1 MTAPLRTSPSQV
13 EETAKAIWK
22 AMVEQATAKNVPR
35 QETEYGSGWFLNV
48 TIAEYARACWPGT
61 NFSKGSG
68 KTAMNMVR
76 QFLKSTG
83 NVVTLV
89 TMDHMA
95 GRKGKVFVRAYWAY
109 RDSIPVIV
117 GLANGAA
124 TERRQ
129 AIAAHEAEQRRKEAK
144 VTPKEAGETLQPAP
158 VEVRKG
164 GIVSH
169 PEYGKGDPDKR
180 FPDFVRFSN
189 GMAQCTECGKA
200 FKPQGMGPHQKM
212 HDDERRDIRLAELE
226 LTAAANLSSLDPKQ
240 ALGMVQ
246 AYIATITQERDDA
259 MRALA
264 KIQATPVNTE
274 AETKVEL
281 IAEILTRVQKGEVT
295 MMRGLSDIND
305 ALEA

>member
-1 MTAPLRTSPSQV
+1 MVVPLRTSPSQV
-13 EETAKAIWK
+13 EESAKAIWK
-22 AMVEQATAKNVPR
+22 AMVEEATAKNLPR
-35 QETEYGSGWFLNV
+35 QDTEYGSGWFLNV

-61 NFSKGSG
+61 NFRKGSG
-68 KTAMNMVR
+68 KTAMNMIR

-83 NVVTLV
+83 NVVTV
-89 TMDHMA
+89 ATMT
-95 GRKGKVFVRAYWAY
+95 GGKGKVFVRAYWAY

-117 GLANGAA
+117 GLSPQSA
-124 TERRQ
+124 RQQ

-144 VTPKEAGETLQPAP
+144 VTPKEAGETLPPAP
-158 VEVRKG
+158 VEVKKG

-169 PEYGKGDPDKR
+169 PEYGRGTPDKR
-180 FPDFVRFSN
+180 YNAFVRFSN

-200 FKPQGMGPHQKM
+200 IKPQGMGPHQKM
-212 HDDERRDIRLAELE
+212 HDDEKRDARLAELE

-259 MRALA
+259 IRNLA
-264 KIQATPVNTE
+264 AAQAAPINND
-274 AETKVEL
+274 AEVKVDMVR
-281 IAEILTRVQKGEVT
+281 EILTRVQKGEIS
-295 MMRGLSDIND
+295 MMRSLSDIND